1 MSSKVHTG
9 FGHGCKRINK
19 SQLDCLEHNDL
30 ITYIYC
36 CMSFLIAYNNR
47 IKLISNII
55 QHGRV

>member
-36 CMSFLIAYNNR
+36 CMSFLIAYNVPNMKR
-47 IKLISNII
+47 WDFTHRL
-55 QHGRV
+55 